1 MKANNIM
8 EKTERDSLD
17 VIRIEALSHHIGEKQ
32 LLNAVSLN
40 LRKGSL
46 TALLGEN
53 GAGKTTLLKCL
64 LGIMKTSSSSGS
76 LEVCGEDVQSYSR
89 IGLAREIA
97 YVSQLLESKVD
108 FTVLDFVMMGRYA
121 YQGGFSY
128 HDKGGAEVVK
138 EALDKVGMSNF
149 SNRTLHTLS
158 GGERQKVCL
167 AAALA
172 QQSSILI
179 LDEPTAYLDPYQ
191 RDEIQSLLADIAK
204 QEGLSLLVVTHDLNW
219 VSMNFDYMYGMKQG
233 KVVVNGTVEEVF
245 NQDNLHQL
253 FGIDFTMIEHPVA
266 KRLMILPSV
275 GKGTKC

>member
-1 MKANNIM
+1 MM
-8 EKTERDSLD
+8 GKTQIELQD
-17 VIRIEALSHHIGEKQ
+17 VIRIGALSHYIGEKQ
-32 LLNAVSLN
+32 LLNAVSLD

-64 LGIMKTSSSSGS
+64 LGIVKPSSGS
-76 LEVCGEDVQSYSR
+76 LEICGEDIQSYSR
-89 IGLAREIA
+89 IGLARELA
-97 YVSQLLESKVD
+97 YVPQLLESKVD

-128 HDKGGAEVVK
+128 HDKDGAEVVK
-138 EALDKVGMSNF
+138 EALNKVGMSDF

-158 GGERQKVCL
+158 GGERQKVCI

-179 LDEPTAYLDPYQ
+179 LDEPTAHLDPYQ
-191 RDEIQSLLADIAK
+191 RDEIQSLLAHIAK
-204 QEGLSLLVVTHDLNW
+204 QEGLSVLVVTHDLNW
-219 VSMNFDYMYGMKQG
+219 VSMSFDYMYGMKLG
-233 KVVVNGTVEEVF
+233 KVVVNGAVDEVF

-253 FGIDFTMIEHPVA
+253 FGVDFTMIEHPVT
-266 KRLMILPSV
+266 KRLMVLPSV
-275 GKGTKC
+275 RKETRC